1 MSERAIL
8 VGVIVLLLLAVLHL
22 AVVLLTEID
31 RVVEAIDL
39 AAVAAAT
46 GRVSTT
52 RSPPRTSPPAYPIRR
67 TGRTG
72 RIASTTT
79 FVAT

>member
-22 AVVLLTEID
+22 AAVLLAEID

-39 AAVAAAT
+39 AAAT
-46 GRVSTT
+46 GLVSTT
-52 RSPPRTSPPAYPIRR
+52 RSPPRNSPPAYPIRR

-72 RIASTTT
+72 RIASTMT
-79 FVAT
+79 FAET